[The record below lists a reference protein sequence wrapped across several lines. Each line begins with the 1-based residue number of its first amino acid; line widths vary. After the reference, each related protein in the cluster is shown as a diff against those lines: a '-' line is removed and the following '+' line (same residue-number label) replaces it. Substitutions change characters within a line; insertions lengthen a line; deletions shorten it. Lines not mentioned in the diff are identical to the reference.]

1 MESVKEQFQALDFAI
16 FGAVFILS
24 ATVGILFG
32 YKDRKSKSTDNYYF
46 GGRKISPIPV
56 AVSIAVSFVSAITVI
71 GVPVEV
77 YMFGTVFI
85 WYNVSLLMTNAVAL
99 IYYIPVFHRLQLNS
113 VYEYLELRF
122 HPVLRKITSVM
133 GMINTMFYLGLTV
146 YIPSLALSAV
156 TPMNLYLTIAI
167 TSATCTF
174 YTTVGGMK
182 AVIWTD
188 VFQFLF
194 MIVGTLSI
202 LIKGILVV
210 GGFDIILSAAERG
223 QRNNFLTLDPD
234 PRIRSSAWSI
244 TFGFFFVTCYETV
257 CNQIFIQR
265 WLSCRTIKN
274 SRIAVGVSIIPLI
287 LLSMI
292 SIASGIVMY
301 AYYEGCDP
309 LLSKNIY
316 KIDQIMPRFA
326 VDLFHDT
333 PGMAGLFVAAAF
345 CGTLST
351 VSSGVNAL
359 SSLLVMD
366 FILPKFQNLTPRRK
380 LIISKTASLFFGAL
394 VMLLAYLL
402 SLSQS
407 NVMQAVSSI
416 VGFIGGPIL
425 GLFTMGIFMPWI
437 DYKGSFGGLLL
448 GLACTGWIGIS
459 AMVYS
464 VGNSS
469 ALPLSTQ
476 ACNITT
482 LTNTT
487 LDKVFTI
494 YNTTLYTETTEKS
507 SPSLFIAIY
516 SISPFLYGVL
526 GCTMTLV
533 GAHVTSIF
541 TGFSN
546 PKNAKEK
553 LFVPLIDNEI
563 LPEKMRI
570 YFRFG
575 VPLPQATKSGNNDI
589 PPEEM
594 KMLRTTEQKADMEN
608 FQQTLQPE

>member
-1 MESVKEQFQALDFAI
+1 M
-16 FGAVFILS
+16 
-24 ATVGILFG
+24 
-32 YKDRKSKSTDNYYF
+32 
-46 GGRKISPIPV
+46 
-56 AVSIAVSFVSAITVI
+56 
-71 GVPVEV
+71 PVEV

-85 WYNVSLLMTNAVAL
+85 WYNVSILMTNAVAL
-99 IYYIPVFHRLQLNS
+99 IYFIPVFHRLQLNS

-122 HPVLRKITSVM
+122 HPVIRKITSVM
-133 GMINTMFYLGLTV
+133 GMMNTMFYLGLTV

-156 TPMNLYLTIAI
+156 TPMSLYITIAI

-188 VFQFLF
+188 VFQFLI
-194 MIVGTLSI
+194 MIVGMLSI
-202 LIKGILVV
+202 LFKGILVV

-223 QRNNFLTLDPD
+223 QRNNFLTFDPD

-244 TFGFFFVTCYETV
+244 TFGFFFITCYETV
-257 CNQIFIQR
+257 CNQMFIQR
-265 WLSCRTIKN
+265 WLSCPTIKN
-274 SRIAVGVSIIPLI
+274 SRIAVGVSIIPVICLA
-287 LLSMI
+287 MI
-292 SIASGIVMY
+292 SIGNGIVMY
-301 AYYEGCDP
+301 AYYEDCDP
-309 LLSKNIY
+309 LLSKNIF

-351 VSSGVNAL
+351 VSSGINAL

-366 FILPKFQNLTPRRK
+366 FILPKFPNLTAGRK
-380 LIISKTASLFFGAL
+380 LLISKTASLFFGGL
-394 VMLLAYLL
+394 VMLLAYFL

-416 VGFIGGPIL
+416 IGFFGGPIL
-425 GLFTMGIFMPWI
+425 GLFTIGILMPWI

-464 VGNSS
+464 ADTAT

-487 LDKVFTI
+487 LDKVITI
-494 YNTTLYTETTEKS
+494 YNTTLYTETTGTS
-507 SPSLFIAIY
+507 SPNLFNTIY
-516 SISPFLYGVL
+516 SISPFLYGAL
-526 GCTMTLV
+526 GFTMALV

-546 PKNAKEK
+546 PRNAEEK
-553 LFVPLIDNEI
+553 LFVPLIDSEI
-563 LPEKMRI
+563 FPEKMRI
-570 YFRFG
+570 FFRFG
-575 VPLPQATKSGNNDI
+575 VPPYQATKSDKNDK
-589 PPEEM
+589 PSEVK
-594 KMLRTTEQKADMEN
+594 KMFCATEQRTGRGTSNKH
-608 FQQTLQPE
+608 